1 MILPSL
7 PRPIAESNIKLTNG
21 DLIVDDENTPSFNKL
36 TNLYSI
42 SKTLR
47 FELRPQFLTLEHI
60 KDNKIIQKGEE
71 LKSHYEIFKKIL
83 DQVFI
88 KLIDDSLDH
97 TYFDLKLIEQFKDL
111 RFKPR
116 EQFTEKDTA
125 NLRSLK
131 DVMKK
136 QIDKNLDNPE
146 KNLSLKIQQTFF

>member
-1 MILPSL
+1 M
-7 PRPIAESNIKLTNG
+7 PRPVAESNIKLTNG
-21 DLIVDDENTPSFNKL
+21 DLIVNDKNTPSFNKL
-36 TNLYSI
+36 TNLYSV

-47 FELRPQFLTLEHI
+47 FELRPQFSTLEHI

-97 TYFDLKLIEQFKDL
+97 TYFDLKLIEQFNDL
-111 RFKPR
+111 KIKPR
-116 EQFTEKDTA
+116 EQFTEKDAT

-136 QIDKNLDNPE
+136 HIYKNLDSPY
-146 KNLSLKIQQTFF
+146 KKSIFKDQ